1 MQIKGINNDVFSQNP
16 SKVDK
21 PGVNKS
27 ADKKDRIE
35 ISPLAREIAKSDL
48 GSQRLEE
55 IKQKLQSRFY
65 DSEEVLEKVAAAI
78 LKELNEE

>member
-1 MQIKGINNDVFSQNP
+1 MQIKGINNGVFSQTP

-21 PGVNKS
+21 SGVNKS
-27 ADKKDRIE
+27 VDKKDRIE
-35 ISPLAREIAKSDL
+35 ISPLAREIANSDL

-55 IKQKLQSRFY
+55 IKQKLQSKYY

-78 LKELNEE
+78 LKEINEE